1 MSPPRPY
8 RSDVSDARWALIEPV
23 FVTWRARRTGPGTAA
38 RVHDLREIVNAI
50 LYVNRTGIPW
60 EYLPHDFPPYKTV
73 YDYYAKWEA
82 DGTTEQVHDLLCDKT
97 RRAHG
102 RDTQPTA
109 AVVDAQSV
117 KTWGNVPETSQG
129 IDAGK
134 EIKGRKRHLI
144 TDTLG
149 LVLAVLVT
157 PASVHDTVGGKL
169 LLDDLAA
176 AHPRVTKVRADGGY
190 QSVIFNH
197 GAALGIDVEVVQR
210 PRTKGFEPLP
220 KRWVIERTFGRLM
233 RHRRLAR
240 DYEALPQRSRA
251 VIHWAMANK
260 MSRELTGESAPTWR
274 FETDI
279 PATTS

>member
-1 MSPPRPY
+1 MSVRRPY

-23 FVTWRARRTGPGTAA
+23 FTAWRARRTGPGTAA

-73 YDYYAKWEA
+73 YDYYAKWET
-82 DGTTEQVHDLLCDKT
+82 DGTTQQVHDLLRDKT
-97 RRAHG
+97 RRLHG
-102 RDTQPTA
+102 RRAEPTA

-117 KTWGNVPETSQG
+117 KTSANVAETSQG

-134 EIKGRKRHLI
+134 KIKGRKRHLI

-157 PASVHDTVGGKL
+157 AANVHDTTGGKL

-176 AHPRVTKVRADGGY
+176 AHPSVTKVWADGGY
-190 QSVIFNH
+190 QNSIFNH
-197 GAALGIDVEVVQR
+197 GARLGIDVQVVQR

-220 KRWVIERTFGRLM
+220 KRWVIERTFGWLM
-233 RHRRLAR
+233 QHRRLAR

-251 VIHWAMANK
+251 MIHWAMANK
-260 MSRELTGESAPTWR
+260 MARELTGESVPTWR
-274 FETDI
+274 IETDN
-279 PATTS
+279 PDAST